1 MENVLEDE
9 YDDSFLSPNHQKIA
23 ELNDQFRKSFC
34 GGKIFMTCGIDALD
48 WATKAKIISKV
59 QKFNEF
65 NLKNDPHGEHDFGI
79 VQEGDVEAYW
89 KIDYYDKTLTYGSEN
104 PADESIT
111 TRVLTILLPIEY

>member
-34 GGKIFMTCGIDALD
+34 GGKVLMTCGIDALD
-48 WATKAKIISKV
+48 WATKTKIISKV

-65 NLKNDPHGEHDFGI
+65 NFKNDPHGEHDFGI
-79 VQEGDVEAYW
+79 VQEGDVEAYR
-89 KIDYYDKTLTYGSEN
+89 KQLQRKLN
-104 PADESIT
+104 Q
-111 TRVLTILLPIEY
+111 TRSYQKAHLIYCHYHRH

>member
-1 MENVLEDE
+1 MESVLDDE

-34 GGKIFMTCGIDALD
+34 GGKVLMTCGIDALD

-65 NLKNDPHGEHDFGI
+65 NFKNS
-79 VQEGDVEAYW
+79 
-89 KIDYYDKTLTYGSEN
+89 KMTLT
-104 PADESIT
+104 ESMT
-111 TRVLTILLPIEY
+111 LELSKKVM